1 MAVARVRGT
10 IFLAITPLFPFP
22 SPLQFATIPITAR
35 RIQMKPIPRVGLL
48 GYGRFGAALAT
59 LLEERGHR
67 WCCWDPIARLP
78 EGRAAADVDSLL
90 AQSELIVVAVPVS
103 AFETVLR
110 DLAPRLQSRHQV
122 MDVGSVKLAPCRLM
136 DQVLGDRIGHV
147 GCHPLFGPLSIA
159 RAEPMR
165 TIVCPSPRHPATAR
179 LAHELFVSLGSEVT
193 EQDPAQH
200 DQHMAMTHAMAF
212 FIARGLLDLGVGDD
226 LRWAPPSFA
235 ALAAS
240 IAAVRADAGHLFH
253 AIQRENPF
261 AAETRGRFIEALG
274 NIDRQL
280 AALPVHVEP
289 VEPGIPGSGSP
300 VQAPGDSREL
310 IDELDLELVALLQR
324 RCELSSRADR
334 AASSPEG
341 CMPDAGREAALLRE
355 RGRWAAL
362 RGLPAEPVQAVFR
375 QVLDMSRDLQ
385 R

>member
-1 MAVARVRGT
+1 
-10 IFLAITPLFPFP
+10 
-22 SPLQFATIPITAR
+22 
-35 RIQMKPIPRVGLL
+35 MKPIPRIGLL

-67 WCCWDPIARLP
+67 WCCWDPNVRLP
-78 EGRAAADVDSLL
+78 EGRAVADVDKLL
-90 AQSELIVVAVPVS
+90 AQSDLIIIAVPVS
-103 AFETVLR
+103 TFEPVLR
-110 DLAPRLQSRHQV
+110 DLASRLQPRHQV
-122 MDVGSVKLAPCRLM
+122 MDVGSVKLVPCRLM
-136 DQVLGDRIGHV
+136 DEVLGGRIGHV

-159 RAEPMR
+159 RAEPLR

-179 LAHELFVSLGSEVT
+179 LAHELFVSLGSEVA

-212 FIARGLLDLGVGDD
+212 FIARGLLDLGVGED

-280 AALPVHVEP
+280 AALPMHVEP
-289 VEPGIPGSGSP
+289 LEPGIPDSGSP
-300 VQAPGDSREL
+300 AQAADDSGGP
-310 IDELDLELVALLQR
+310 IDELDLELIALLQR
-324 RCELSSRADR
+324 RCELSARADR
-334 AASSPEG
+334 TRPALEG
-341 CMPDAGREAALLRE
+341 SMSDAGREAALLRE
-355 RGRWAAL
+355 RGRWAEL
-362 RGLPAEPVQAVFR
+362 RGLPAEPMQAVFR
-375 QVLDMSRDLQ
+375 QVLDMSRQLQ